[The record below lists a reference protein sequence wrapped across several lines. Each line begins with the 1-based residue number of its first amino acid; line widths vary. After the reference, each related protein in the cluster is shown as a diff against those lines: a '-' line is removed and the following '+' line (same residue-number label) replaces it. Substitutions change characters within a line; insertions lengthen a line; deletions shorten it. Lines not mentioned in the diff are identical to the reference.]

1 MPFNDYPRYDGLGL
15 AELIR
20 TRQVSAREVL
30 EAAMTRAD
38 SLNPNLNA
46 IIHRMDDSARATPLG
61 TGPLAGVPFLIKDLV
76 QLVKGEPY
84 RSGSRFLGDYRPD
97 HDTELVTRFRRAG
110 LVPFGKANTPEFG
123 LTPYTEPERF
133 GPSRN
138 PWNLDRTTGGSSG
151 GSAAAV
157 AARIVPIAGGGDGGG
172 SIRIPASCCGAFGLK
187 PSRGRNPTGPD
198 VGQFWHGAVVDHVIT
213 RTVRDSAAVLDATAG
228 ADPGAPYACP
238 AQERPYLEE
247 VTRAPGK
254 LRIAFTTKSFIGK
267 ASHPDCVTAVTKTA
281 ALLEALGH
289 DVVEAAPTFDGAAF
303 ANAFVTMVCSE
314 CAADI
319 YDAGVILGKKP
330 SRTEFEAATWAIR
343 LLGKAMSA
351 EDLAIALRV
360 MGQVGRKVG
369 AFFEH
374 HDVLLTPTL
383 AVPPFPIGALQPKPS
398 ERAALDILGRIG
410 SGWLLKRGGL
420 LTQMADQIFETI
432 PFTPLF
438 NATGQPAMSVPLE
451 WNASG
456 LPIGLHFVTK
466 LGDEATLFRLA
477 GQLEQARPWA
487 DRIPPLG
494 ETARG

>member
-1 MPFNDYPRYDGLGL
+1 MAFEDYDRYDGLGL
-15 AELIR
+15 AELVR
-20 TRQVSAREVL
+20 TRQVSAVEVL
-30 EAAMTRAD
+30 EAALTRAD
-38 SLNPNLNA
+38 RLNPKLNA
-46 IIHRMDDSARATPLG
+46 IIHRMDDLARKAPVG
-61 TGPLAGVPFLIKDLV
+61 SGPLAGVPFLIKDLV

-84 RSGSRFLGDYRPD
+84 RAGSRFMGDYRPD
-97 HDTELVTRFRRAG
+97 HDTELVIRFRRAG
-110 LVPFGKANTPEFG
+110 LIPFGKTNTPELG

-138 PWNLDRTTGGSSG
+138 PWNLARTTGGSSG

-198 VGQFWHGAVVDHVIT
+198 VGQLWHGAVVDHVIT
-213 RTVRDSAAVLDATAG
+213 RSVRDSAAVLDATAG

-238 AQERPYLEE
+238 AQARPYLEE

-254 LRIAFTTKSFIGK
+254 LRIAFATKSFLGK

-281 ALLEALGH
+281 HLLETLGH
-289 DVVEAAPTFDGAAF
+289 DVVEAAPGFDGAAF
-303 ANAFVTMVCSE
+303 ADAFVTMVCSE

-319 YDAGVILGKKP
+319 HDAGQILGKRP
-330 SRTEFEAATWAIR
+330 ARAEFEAATWAVR
-343 LLGKAMSA
+343 LLGQALSA

-360 MGQVGRKVG
+360 VGQVGRKVG
-369 AFFEH
+369 AFFERY
-374 HDVLLTPTL
+374 DILLTPTM

-398 ERAALDILGRIG
+398 ERAALDLLGRIG
-410 SGWLLKRGGL
+410 SGRLLRRGGL
-420 LTQMADQIFETI
+420 LAQMADQIFETI

-451 WNASG
+451 WNAEG
-456 LPIGLHFVTK
+456 LPIGVHFVAK
-466 LGDEATLFRLA
+466 LGDEGTLFQLA

-487 DRIPPLG
+487 DRMPLLG
-494 ETARG
+494 ETIRG

>member
-1 MPFNDYPRYDGLGL
+1 MAFDDYHRYDGRGL
-15 AELIR
+15 ADLIR

-30 EAAMTRAD
+30 EAALARAD
-38 SLNPNLNA
+38 HLNPRLNA
-46 IIHRMDDSARATPLG
+46 IIHRMDDAARATPVS
-61 TGPLAGVPFLIKDLV
+61 TGPLGGVPFLVKDLV

-84 RSGSRFLGDYRPD
+84 RAGSRFLGDYRPD

-110 LVPFGKANTPEFG
+110 LVPFGKTNTPEFG

-198 VGQFWHGAVVDHVIT
+198 VGQLWHGAVVDHVIT
-213 RTVRDSAAVLDATAG
+213 RSVRDSAAVLDATAG

-247 VTRAPGK
+247 VTREPGR
-254 LRIAFTTKSFIGK
+254 LRIAFTTRSFLGQ
-267 ASHPDCVTAVTKTA
+267 ASHPDCVTAVTNA
-281 ALLEALGH
+281 ATLLESLGH
-289 DVVEAAPTFDGAAF
+289 HVVEAAPVFDGAGF
-303 ANAFVTMVCSE
+303 AKAFVTMVSSE

-319 YDAGVILGKKP
+319 YDAGLILGKKP
-330 SRTEFEAATWAIR
+330 SRTEFEAATWAVR
-343 LLGKAMSA
+343 LLGKALSA

-360 MGQVGRKVG
+360 VGQVGRKVG
-369 AFFEH
+369 AFFEQY
-374 HDVLLTPTL
+374 DALLTPTL
-383 AVPPFPIGALQPKPS
+383 AVPPFPIGALQPKPA
-398 ERAALDILGRIG
+398 ERAALEIVGRIG
-410 SGWLLKRGGL
+410 SGRLLKLAGL
-420 LTQMADQIFETI
+420 LDQMADQIFETI

-438 NATGQPAMSVPLE
+438 NATGQPAMSVPLD
-451 WNASG
+451 WNAEG
-456 LPIGLHFVTK
+456 LPIGVHFVTK

-477 GQLEQARPWA
+477 GQLERARPWA
-487 DRIPPLG
+487 DRTPPLG
-494 ETARG
+494 DRTHG

>member
-1 MPFNDYPRYDGLGL
+1 MAFDDYHRYDGLGL

-30 EAAMTRAD
+30 EAALARAD
-38 SLNPNLNA
+38 HLNPRLNA
-46 IIHRMDDSARATPLG
+46 IIHRMDAAARAAPAG
-61 TGPLAGVPFLIKDLV
+61 TGPLGGVPFLIKDLV

-84 RSGSRFLGDYRPD
+84 RAGSRFLGDYRPD

-110 LVPFGKANTPEFG
+110 LVPIGKTNTPEFG

-138 PWNLDRTTGGSSG
+138 PWNLERTTGGSSG

-157 AARIVPIAGGGDGGG
+157 AARIVPIASGGDGGG

-198 VGQFWHGAVVDHVIT
+198 VGQLWHGAVVDHVIT
-213 RTVRDSAAVLDATAG
+213 RSVRDSAAVLDATAG

-254 LRIAFTTKSFIGK
+254 LRIAFTTRSFLGQ
-267 ASHPDCVTAVTKTA
+267 ASHPDCATAVTHAA
-281 ALLEALGH
+281 ALLESLGH
-289 DVVEAAPTFDGAAF
+289 DVVEAAPVFDGAGF

-319 YDAGVILGKKP
+319 HDAGLILGKKP
-330 SRTEFEAATWAIR
+330 SRTDFEAATWAVR
-343 LLGKAMSA
+343 LLGKALSA

-360 MGQVGRKVG
+360 VGQVGRKVG
-369 AFFEH
+369 AFFEQY
-374 HDVLLTPTL
+374 DVLLTPTL
-383 AVPPFPIGALQPKPS
+383 AVPPFPIGALQPKPG
-398 ERAALDILGRIG
+398 ERAALEIVGRIG
-410 SGWLLKRGGL
+410 SGRLLKVAGL
-420 LTQMADQIFETI
+420 LHQMADQIFETI

-451 WNASG
+451 WNAEG
-456 LPIGLHFVTK
+456 LPVGVHFVTK

-477 GQLEQARPWA
+477 GQLERARPWA
-487 DRIPPLG
+487 DRMPPLG
-494 ETARG
+494 ESSHG

>member
-1 MPFNDYPRYDGLGL
+1 MAFDDYHRYDGLSL

-20 TRQVSAREVL
+20 TGQVSAREVL
-30 EAAMTRAD
+30 EAALERAD
-38 SLNPNLNA
+38 RLNPKLNA
-46 IIHRMDDSARATPLG
+46 IIHRMDDAARATPVV
-61 TGPLAGVPFLIKDLV
+61 TGPLGGVPFLVKDLV

-84 RSGSRFLGDYRPD
+84 RAGSRFFGDYRPD

-110 LVPFGKANTPEFG
+110 LVLFGKTNTPEFG

-138 PWNLDRTTGGSSG
+138 PWNLGRTTGGSSG

-157 AARIVPIAGGGDGGG
+157 GARIVPIAGGGDGGG

-198 VGQFWHGAVVDHVIT
+198 VGQLWHGAVVDHVIT
-213 RTVRDSAAVLDATAG
+213 RSVRDSAAVLDATAG

-238 AQERPYLEE
+238 AQERPYLDE

-254 LRIAFTTKSFIGK
+254 LRIAFTTKSFVGK
-267 ASHPDCVTAVTKTA
+267 ASHPDCAGAVIRTA
-281 ALLEALGH
+281 ALLESLGH
-289 DVVEAAPTFDGAAF
+289 EVVEAAPVFDGAAF

-314 CAADI
+314 CASDI
-319 YDAGVILGKKP
+319 HEAGLILGKRP
-330 SRTEFEAATWAIR
+330 TRTEFEAATWAIR
-343 LLGKAMSA
+343 LLGKALSA
-351 EDLAIALRV
+351 EDLAIALRIV
-360 MGQVGRKVG
+360 GQVGRKVG
-369 AFFEH
+369 AFFER
-374 HDVLLTPTL
+374 HDVLLTPTQ
-383 AVPPFPIGALQPKPS
+383 AVPPFPIGALQPKPG
-398 ERAALDILGRIG
+398 ERAALEIVGRIG
-410 SGWLLKRGGL
+410 SGRLLKLAGL
-420 LTQMADQIFETI
+420 LHQMADQIFETI

-451 WNASG
+451 WNAEG
-456 LPIGLHFVTK
+456 LPIGLHFVTR

-494 ETARG
+494 EHPHG